1 MLFNIEVDEG
11 TRIVGYLVPDAFSGS
26 PSLRVTDGH
35 KDLVTLP
42 CSEQRA
48 ALVAAGRHA
57 DGRCGFTI
65 DDTIIANLAQ
75 QTSLEIYDEATNIM
89 IYRRR
94 SPGRVTQQRI
104 LRLETHLLPLWRLD
118 NAVERNFQFF
128 HKGIERPGRET
139 TTQLFLL
146 NNSSSLYLSGR
157 LIFKAYDNYINETF
171 NCVALLRDPY
181 VELAERLLTL
191 KHVRDFGKELL
202 GERDFIALGPAIAFA
217 ETIQNDEKILHKAF
231 ATMPKAVIANLANP
245 LTRQLAAR
253 SPDEIPTKGAVAT
266 ALSTLSS
273 FIVLGLRERQDVFL
287 AQLADLVGVAPDALP
302 VISDFTETVELS
314 RWLKEVP
321 EAALLIEQD
330 REVYHHVELAI
341 GRVMANDRSNAQR

>member
-1 MLFNIEVDEG
+1 MLFNIEIDEG
-11 TRIVGYLVPDAFSGS
+11 NRIVGYLVPDSFSES
-26 PSLRVTDGH
+26 PSLRITDGEQE
-35 KDLVTLP
+35 LLTLQ
-42 CSEQRA
+42 CNEERA
-48 ALVAAGRHA
+48 ALVAAGRHQN
-57 DGRCGFTI
+57 GRCGFTI
-65 DDTIIANLAQ
+65 DDSLVANLAQ
-75 QTSLEIYDEATNIM
+75 QTALEIYDDATNIL

-94 SPGRVTQQRI
+94 APAQVTQRRI

-118 NAVERNFQFF
+118 NAVEKNFQFF

-139 TTQLFLL
+139 KTQLFLL

-181 VELAERLLTL
+181 EEMAERLLTL
-191 KHVRDFGKELL
+191 KHARNFGRELL
-202 GERDFIALGPAIAFA
+202 GERDFIALGPAAAFA
-217 ETIQNDEKILHKAF
+217 ETIENDEKVLHRAF

-253 SPDEIPTKGAVAT
+253 TPDEIPTKGAVAT

-273 FIVLGLRERQDVFL
+273 FTVLGLRERQDVFL
-287 AQLADLVGVAPDALP
+287 VQLADLVGLPPDALP
-302 VISDFTETVELS
+302 TVSNFAETAELS
-314 RWLKEVP
+314 RLLKEVP

-330 REVYHHVELAI
+330 LEVYHHVESAI
-341 GRVMANDRSNAQR
+341 GRALAE